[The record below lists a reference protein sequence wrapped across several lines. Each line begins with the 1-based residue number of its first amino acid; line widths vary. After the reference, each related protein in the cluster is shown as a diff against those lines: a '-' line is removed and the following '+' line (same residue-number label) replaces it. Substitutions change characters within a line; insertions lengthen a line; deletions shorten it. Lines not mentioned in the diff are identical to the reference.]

1 MAQQRIH
8 FIGGGQMAEAIIR
21 ALVGSGTVPAHLIS
35 AADVREE
42 RVRYLSETYRIQA
55 AEEPKQALAEAELIV
70 IAVRPQD
77 DLAGVGGLIRE
88 FAGKDGVVVSIV
100 AGVTIAKLESYVGSK
115 RSVVRV
121 IPNTLTDTGFGYSGV
136 AFNEHAELAQVEAFL
151 NGFGKVQVVDEAQLD
166 VFTGYGVAGP
176 NYVYYFIES
185 LADAGV
191 LAGLPREQAWR
202 IALENVEGAVA
213 MLRHTGLH
221 PRQLL
226 DINNSPG
233 GVGIYALHEL
243 NRSDFA
249 AGLQRSVLTA
259 VRRTTELGKEVSQ

>member
-166 VFTGYGVAGP
+166 VLPVTAWP
-176 NYVYYFIES
+176 DRIMFIIS
-185 LADAGV
+185 SNP
-191 LAGLPREQAWR
+191 LPMRGCSPDCR
-202 IALENVEGAVA
+202 GN
-213 MLRHTGLH
+213 R
-221 PRQLL
+221 
-226 DINNSPG
+226 PG
-233 GVGIYALHEL
+233 GSLWRTSKARWRCCGIPGCIRA
-243 NRSDFA
+243 SF
-249 AGLQRSVLTA
+249 STSTIP
-259 VRRTTELGKEVSQ
+259 RRGGH